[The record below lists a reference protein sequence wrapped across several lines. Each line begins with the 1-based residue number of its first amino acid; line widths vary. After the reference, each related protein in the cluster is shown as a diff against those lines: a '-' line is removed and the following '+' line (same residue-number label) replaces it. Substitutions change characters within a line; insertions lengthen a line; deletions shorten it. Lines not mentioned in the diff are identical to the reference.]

1 MTSITGS
8 GKDKRVGLR
17 MLKMNTELDY
27 KWVNQFLGPDESVLW
42 KGTPLKTHLIGKK
55 DGYMI
60 PFSIVWFSFAVF
72 WEANVISGAI
82 KNGTWILSPFAL
94 FGMAFVVLGLYITIG
109 RFIHKR
115 ILRTKTTYVVTER
128 RFFRHIN
135 GETTILS
142 FDSRPSMSVEY
153 YKDGSGKIIFNSYQ
167 NTSSSKG
174 FDWSAWLGEEEYT
187 IGPITD
193 VNHVYQ
199 LIQSLEQ

>member
-1 MTSITGS
+1 M
-8 GKDKRVGLR
+8 R

-94 FGMAFVVLGLYITIG
+94 FGMAFVVLGLYITVG

-115 ILRTKTTYVVTER
+115 ILRSKTSCPPSRTSICRNPWSCTSHGTAHTEVPEGTGQSHHR
-128 RFFRHIN
+128 ISHDPLWR
-135 GETTILS
+135 
-142 FDSRPSMSVEY
+142 SV
-153 YKDGSGKIIFNSYQ
+153 
-167 NTSSSKG
+167 
-174 FDWSAWLGEEEYT
+174 
-187 IGPITD
+187 PPP
-193 VNHVYQ
+193 H
-199 LIQSLEQ
+199 